1 MEFQELSTTGTDIE
15 QLEQMNFSS
24 EQIAD
29 LFRLKELYRQEIS
42 ETSHKATS
50 EYRRHAFIQWL
61 YREGRLE
68 S

>member
-1 MEFQELSTTGTDIE
+1 MEFRELSVTGTDIE
-15 QLEQMNFSS
+15 QLEQLGFSS

-29 LFRLKELYRQEIS
+29 LFRLKELYRHEIS
-42 ETSHKATS
+42 ETSHKATP
-50 EYRRHAFIQWL
+50 EYRRQAFIQWL